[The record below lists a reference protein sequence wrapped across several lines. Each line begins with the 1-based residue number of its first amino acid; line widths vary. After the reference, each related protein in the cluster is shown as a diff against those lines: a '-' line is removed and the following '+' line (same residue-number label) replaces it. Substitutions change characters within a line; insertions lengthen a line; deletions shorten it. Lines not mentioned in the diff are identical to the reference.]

1 MAITRNIATEK
12 KHEGNL
18 TAFAVASGETIYQG
32 SLVGIN
38 ASGYLVNITA
48 ANANTIKL
56 VGVVADASANSTPV
70 ATTANGS
77 ISGGL
82 HVSSAIAGDKTVRNV
97 WLSGQFLLTFTS
109 ITQAMVGVTVFA
121 SDNYTVDETLTGAR
135 VGTLVTYISATSGWV
150 DLNKFARDGGFVIA
164 GALTAVTGTSA
175 GGILAVANPYG
186 SALLVEEFLLNVTT
200 KSTGAG
206 TGDYGVAANG
216 TTSSDTLLDGTNME
230 TTGYHS
236 IGVNGGTNG
245 KYGRVWGSTQ
255 FITGTASATLAGL
268 VGTYIAV
275 VRPLA

>member
-12 KHEGNL
+12 KNEGEV

-56 VGVVADASANSTPV
+56 VGVVQDGSANSTPA
-70 ATTANGS
+70 ATSANGS

-82 HVSSAIAGDKTVRNV
+82 NVSSAIAGDKTVRNV

-109 ITQAMVGVTVFA
+109 IAQANVGSTVYA

-150 DLNKFARDGGFVIA
+150 DLNKFARDGGFVIT
-164 GALTAVTGTSA
+164 GALTAA
-175 GGILAVANPYG
+175 GGAGVVLNVANPYG
-186 SALLVEEFLLNVTT
+186 SALLVEEFLLNITT
-200 KSTGAG
+200 KSTGAA
-206 TGDYGVAANG
+206 TGDFGIAATGV
-216 TTSSDTLLDGTNME
+216 SSDILLDGTNLE

-245 KYGRVWGSTQ
+245 KYGRVWASTT
-255 FITGTASATLAGL
+255 FITGTGSAATTGL